1 MLAISLGIFPMETA
15 AQFADSLSSQA
26 RVSVLTA
33 NPGQA
38 VYSLWGHSAL
48 RVSDPVQGFDA
59 VFNWGTFD
67 VNKPYFVPR
76 FAYGAM
82 EYELSLD
89 PMTRFMRGYTVEQ
102 RGVVEQEI
110 VLTDEARQQLWGLL
124 LENLKPENRA
134 YAYDFVRD
142 NCSTRILDLLV
153 AVDAMV
159 LPEPSAEGEPTYR
172 HLVDGYIHQVSW
184 LDLGIDLAFGYPMD
198 KDVSQADKAFLPLD
212 LMHLLDEATSTG
224 SGPLVLEK
232 RTLLDIPWVPAPP
245 RFDRVQWLF
254 WVIAILILV
263 FTARSIRAKNLTG
276 PQTIDR
282 VFVAIFGLAGT
293 LLFLMWVGTL
303 HWVTGWNADLLWALP
318 THVVMAIWW
327 KRASW
332 LHTYLKVSSVLM
344 GATLILQVLILQSMP
359 IAMTPLVAAL
369 AWRFWVIGG
378 LPAPAPAPAGHEEVN
393 STIAS

>member
-1 MLAISLGIFPMETA
+1 MLIRRFAWAVLVLSISLGFSATPTF
-15 AQFADSLSSQA
+15 AQFADSLSSEA

-48 RVSDPVQGFDA
+48 RVTDPVQGFDA

-67 VNKPYFVPR
+67 VDQPYFVPR

-82 EYELSLD
+82 QYELSLE
-89 PMTRFMRGYTVEQ
+89 PMTRFMRGYAAEQ

-110 VLTDEARQQLWGLL
+110 ALTQEARQQLWGLL

-142 NCSTRILDLLV
+142 NCSTRILDLLI
-153 AVDAMV
+153 AVDAIE
-159 LPEPSAEGEPTYR
+159 LPEPATDSEPTYR
-172 HLVDGYIHQVSW
+172 QVVDSYLHQVGW
-184 LDLGIDLAFGYPMD
+184 VDLGIGLAFGYPMD
-198 KDVSQADKAFLPLD
+198 RDISPEDKAFLPLD
-212 LMHLLDEATSTG
+212 FMHFLDAAGSTE
-224 SGPLVLEK
+224 SGPLVSEK

-263 FTARSIRAKNLTG
+263 FTARSIRSNKLSG
-276 PQTIDR
+276 PQSIDR
-282 VFVAIFGLAGT
+282 AFLTVFGLAGV
-293 LLFLMWVGTL
+293 LLFAMWMGTL

-318 THVVMAIWW
+318 THLVMAIWW

-332 LHTYLKVSSVLM
+332 LGTYFRASSILM
-344 GATLILQVLILQSMP
+344 IVTLVVQLLFLQSMP

-369 AWRFWVIGG
+369 AWRFWVVGG
-378 LPAPAPAPAGHEEVN
+378 SSATQEAG
-393 STIAS
+393 